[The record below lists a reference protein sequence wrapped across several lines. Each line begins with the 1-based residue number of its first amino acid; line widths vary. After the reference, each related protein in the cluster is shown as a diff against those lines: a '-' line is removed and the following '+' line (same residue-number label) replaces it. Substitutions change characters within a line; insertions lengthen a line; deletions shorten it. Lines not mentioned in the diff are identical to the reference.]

1 MARQRIKTGV
11 KFEEIAS
18 YSRALIDGD
27 MIYMSGTVGFD
38 YATMTMPG
46 DAAGQTE
53 QAIENIRTT
62 LEKAGAGLAD
72 VLRLVVYI
80 PDRADLMTV
89 CEVIGRRFRG
99 IDPANTTVCVP
110 LADPAWK
117 VEIEATARK
126 GSAG

>member
-1 MARQRIKTGV
+1 MTRQRIKTGV

-38 YATMTMPG
+38 YATMTMAP

-53 QAIENIRTT
+53 QAIANIRAT
-62 LEKAGAGLAD
+62 LAKAGASLAD
-72 VLRLVVYI
+72 VLRIVVYI
-80 PDRADLMTV
+80 PQRDDLMAV
-89 CEVIGRRFRG
+89 CEVIGRHFRE

-110 LADPAWK
+110 LAEPGWK
-117 VEIEATARK
+117 VEIEVTARK
-126 GSAG
+126 GSAA